1 MKYKLVVLLSQGN
14 FVCEELYATGRLTSM
29 EVVEVNANLAHEAH
43 QAAQTVDMANT
54 LIRAALG
61 RTILL

>member
-1 MKYKLVVLLSQGN
+1 MIPQGN
-14 FVCEELYATGRLTSM
+14 YVCEALYETGRLTSM
-29 EVVEVNANLAHEAH
+29 EVVEVNSNLAHEAQ

-61 RTILL
+61 RTILLN